1 MPARAEGAG
10 ARREHAT
17 GHPSGYLL
25 AWRVGD
31 PHLAGMTNR
40 ILTAA
45 SAAALAALVLTVA
58 PAMAQGPALPL
69 ESPSE
74 RIVRG
79 TNRDLL
85 LQRRIGEIERQRAFD
100 EGQLRQRLDRLEMF
114 PRLAPPTATPPG
126 AGGPGIAR

>member
-1 MPARAEGAG
+1 M
-10 ARREHAT
+10 
-17 GHPSGYLL
+17 S
-25 AWRVGD
+25 
-31 PHLAGMTNR
+31 NR

-58 PAMAQGPALPL
+58 PVVAQGPATLPL

-114 PRLAPPTATPPG
+114 PRLAPPTVSPPG